1 MKLQF
6 EQNII
11 VKDSCII
18 IDLLELNLINEFL
31 NLGFYVTTT
40 QNVVDE
46 IVEERQCEALIDL
59 ISNEKMIVDN
69 NFDLEVVIGIMQET
83 ESLSFTDA
91 TVMELSLRVG
101 GILITSDNA
110 LRKHN
115 LKKNRETH
123 GIIWI
128 IEKLCDDNIIC
139 NDTGIK
145 KLKELMKINQRI
157 PLKICK
163 NLLLKLEERR
173 KTYNNN

>member
-31 NLGFYVTTT
+31 SLSYHVITT

-46 IVEERQCEALIDL
+46 IEDKDQCEELL
-59 ISNEKMIVDN
+59 TIVSKNKILVDKS
-69 NFDLEVVIGIMQET
+69 FDLGAVIAIKNET
-83 ESLSFTDA
+83 PSLSFTDA
-91 TVMELSLRVG
+91 TVMELSIRVD
-101 GILITSDNA
+101 GILVTSDNA
-110 LRKHN
+110 LRKHS

-128 IEKLCDDNIIC
+128 IEKLCEEGII
-139 NDTGIK
+139 DVETGIE
-145 KLKELMKINQRI
+145 KLNELMKINQRI
-157 PLKICK
+157 PLKICEI
-163 NLLLKLEERR
+163 LMSKLEERK
-173 KTYNNN
+173 KTYYNN